1 MYKQVILVA
10 FIAALSQGCA
20 GSSSTAK
27 QQNDA
32 SQTAATDQSGNAEL
46 ICQNTR
52 STGSM
57 LKNKR
62 CRTREQ
68 IEAEREEA
76 RNTMHSIHSSVAGTS
91 AIERN

>member
-1 MYKQVILVA
+1 MYKKFILLA
-10 FIAALSQGCA
+10 IAAILAQGCA
-20 GSSSTAK
+20 GNSATSGQKSASAD
-27 QQNDA
+27 QNNPD
-32 SQTAATDQSGNAEL
+32 L
-46 ICQNTR
+46 ICQTVR

-76 RNTMHSIHSSVAGTS
+76 RNTMNSIHSSAAGS
-91 AIERN
+91 SGIE

>member
-1 MYKQVILVA
+1 MYKKILLA
-10 FIAALSQGCA
+10 AMLAALTQGCA
-20 GSSSTAK
+20 GSA
-27 QQNDA
+27 N
-32 SQTAATDQSGNAEL
+32 TAATNSDGTQTASTGSSDNAEL

-68 IEAEREEA
+68 IEADREEA
-76 RNTMHSIHSSVAGTS
+76 RNTMNSIHSSVAGS
-91 AIERN
+91 SGIERK

>member
-1 MYKQVILVA
+1 MYKKLLFVAMVTALV
-10 FIAALSQGCA
+10 QGCA
-20 GSSSTAK
+20 GSTSNTSK
-27 QQNDA
+27 NVNG
-32 SQTAATDQSGNAEL
+32 SQTASTDQSEL

-76 RNTMHSIHSSVAGTS
+76 RNTMNSIHSSVAGTS

>member
-1 MYKQVILVA
+1 MYKQVLLVA
-10 FIAALSQGCA
+10 LLAALTQGCA
-20 GSSSTAK
+20 GSSSAAK
-27 QQNDA
+27 QGDGT
-32 SQTAATDQSGNAEL
+32 QTAATEQSDKAEL

-76 RNTMHSIHSSVAGTS
+76 RNTMNSIHSSVAGTS
-91 AIERN
+91 AIERK

>member
-1 MYKQVILVA
+1 MYKQVLLVA
-10 FIAALSQGCA
+10 LVAALTQGCA
-20 GSSSTAK
+20 GSSSAAK
-27 QQNDA
+27 QGDGA
-32 SQTAATDQSGNAEL
+32 QTASTGQADKAEL

-62 CRTREQ
+62 CRTKEQ

-76 RNTMHSIHSSVAGTS
+76 RNTMNSIHSSVAGTS
-91 AIERN
+91 GIERK